1 MPEGVERRLLKSA
14 EAAAYLGVSERTLW
28 TMGRSGDLPRV
39 EVALG
44 ARAIVR
50 YDLRDLEAWVESKK
64 QRRARLWGG
73 ASRLAR
79 GGSWG
84 TRVVRSSRTAG

>member
-64 QRRARLWGG
+64 QRRARLWGA
-73 ASRLAR
+73 ASSSLWV
-79 GGSWG
+79 GSWS
-84 TRVVRSSRTAG
+84 TPAVRSSRTAG

>member
-1 MPEGVERRLLKSA
+1 
-14 EAAAYLGVSERTLW
+14 
-28 TMGRSGDLPRV
+28 MGRSGDLPRV

-64 QRRARLWGG
+64 QWRAR
-73 ASRLAR
+73 
-79 GGSWG
+79 
-84 TRVVRSSRTAG
+84 

>member
-14 EAAAYLGVSERTLW
+14 EAAAYLGVSLRTLW

-39 EVALG
+39 EVSLG
-44 ARAIVR
+44 ARPIVR

-64 QRRARLWGG
+64 QRRARLWGAG
-73 ASRLAR
+73 SSSAW

-84 TRVVRSSRTAG
+84 TRAVRSSRTAG